1 MLPLGFNVSKTMLGF
16 LIVKTSIKIGSSPLT
31 AAVLVIGLGL
41 AGTAWALTPQEQ
53 ADARQANMKEMGKS
67 MKIIGG
73 AAKSG
78 TIGDDVPAAAA
89 KVVELSKVLGTWF
102 PKGTGDG
109 DPGITKSNALA
120 GIWTSPDDFAVK
132 VKALA
137 DAAPGLIPA
146 AASKDIDKFRAAVE
160 PVGAS
165 CKGCHKAFEKP
176 DK

>member
-1 MLPLGFNVSKTMLGF
+1 M
-16 LIVKTSIKIGSSPLT
+16 KTSLKINSGRLT
-31 AAVLVIGLGL
+31 AALL
-41 AGTAWALTPQEQ
+41 ACCVGFAGAAWALSPQEQ

-89 KVVELSKVLGTWF
+89 KVAELSKQLGTWF

-120 GIWTSPDDFAVK
+120 GIWTNPDDFAAK

-165 CKGCHKAFEKP
+165 CKSCHKAYEKP

>member
-1 MLPLGFNVSKTMLGF
+1 M
-16 LIVKTSIKIGSSPLT
+16 KTSAKIKSGRLT
-31 AAVLVIGLGL
+31 AALL
-41 AGTAWALTPQEQ
+41 ACCVGMAGAAWALSPQEQ
-53 ADARQANMKEMGKS
+53 ADARQANMKELGKS
-67 MKIIGG
+67 MKVIGG

-78 TIGDDVPAAAA
+78 VIGDDVPAAAA
-89 KVVELSKVLGTWF
+89 KIVELSKVVGTWF
-102 PKGTGDG
+102 PKGTGEG

-120 GIWTSPDDFAVK
+120 VIWTNPDDFAVK

-165 CKGCHKAFEKP
+165 CKGCHKAYEKP